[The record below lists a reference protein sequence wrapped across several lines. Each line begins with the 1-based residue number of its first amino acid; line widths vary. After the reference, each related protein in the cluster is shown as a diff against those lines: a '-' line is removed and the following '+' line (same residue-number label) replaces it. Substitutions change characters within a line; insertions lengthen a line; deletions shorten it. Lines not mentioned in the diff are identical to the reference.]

1 MKTVFEGKVNGQ
13 VFDNVADYN
22 AALVEALKHGNVEA
36 SSNTKTVPDEDIEQ
50 TCCDNEVEC
59 CCEACEEP
67 DWFPGLDKDDYY
79 MDSMVGQND
88 KDKDTYNEWKEYLE
102 DNYQDVVEFYK
113 QLTPEDQDNY
123 LNDLKLIAL
132 KQVSDDKCKNE
143 QALESLVVERE
154 DLKERLQKLD
164 KDIAVLGNAGQLNN
178 MFNQYYT
185 TLIKQLESM
194 VAAKPVPQVKETE
207 TEACPIKTQTKE
219 VQPQV
224 EMCMDG
230 IRRLLQ
236 EIFPGARFE

>member
-22 AALVEALKHGNVEA
+22 AALVEALKHGDVEA

-50 TCCDNEVEC
+50 TCRDNEVEC
-59 CCEACEEP
+59 CCETCCEEP
-67 DWFPGLDKDDYY
+67 DWFPGLDEEDYY
-79 MDSMVGQND
+79 MDSMVGRND
-88 KDKDTYNEWKEYLE
+88 EDKKTYDEWKEYLE
-102 DNYQDVVEFYK
+102 DNYPDVVVFFK
-113 QLTPEDQDNY
+113 QLSPEDQENY

-194 VAAKPVPQVKETE
+194 VAAKPAVKETE
-207 TEACPIKTQTKE
+207 VCPVETQTKE

-236 EIFPGARFE
+236 EIFPGAKFN